1 MTTMFQVIC
10 SKNSNGKYCMDL
22 IPTISPNVSTT
33 VNYAT
38 FNISGVTSA
47 SQSSALPITIL
58 SQNCIY
64 DTPSVSQLRS
74 IGCCYG
80 VMQQVVTLF
89 MTSQTDIDSFQT
101 SMCLYTAAAAGCG
114 VTLSTT
120 PCSASGVAM
129 TYVSNTVGIGVPNCS
144 SVTPA
149 VSVEVAKAIAATAG
163 VSSKN
168 VQITKVTCSSRRVTT
183 ATFAAQT
190 QVPVSGASAA
200 TISSNLQNTVLLT
213 TNLNTQTTGTS
224 LAGQVSVTTVSTPV
238 INTAVSTTTG
248 GGRRIVGSVLAIALL
263 SAMVMAW

>member
-1 MTTMFQVIC
+1 MFQVLC
-10 SKNSNGKYCMDL
+10 SKNSNDKYCMDL

-33 VNYAT
+33 VNYTAW
-38 FNISGVTSA
+38 NITS
-47 SQSSALPITIL
+47 SSVLPMTIL

-64 DTPSVSQLRS
+64 DTPSVSQLQS
-74 IGCCYG
+74 LGCCYG
-80 VMQQVVTLF
+80 VMQQVMTLS
-89 MTSQTDIDSFQT
+89 MSLQTDIDNFQT

-120 PCSASGVAM
+120 PCSVSGVAT
-129 TYVSNTVGIGVPNCS
+129 TYVSNTVGIGVPSCS
-144 SVTPA
+144 SITPA

-168 VQITKVTCSSRRVTT
+168 VQITKITCSSRRGTT

-190 QVPVSGASAA
+190 QVPVTGASAT
-200 TISSNLQNTVLLT
+200 TISSNLQNTALLT
-213 TNLNTQTTGTS
+213 TNLNTQTAGTS

-238 INTAVSTTTG
+238 IKSSTG
-248 GGRRIVGSVLAIALL
+248 GGGGRTVISFLTIALM